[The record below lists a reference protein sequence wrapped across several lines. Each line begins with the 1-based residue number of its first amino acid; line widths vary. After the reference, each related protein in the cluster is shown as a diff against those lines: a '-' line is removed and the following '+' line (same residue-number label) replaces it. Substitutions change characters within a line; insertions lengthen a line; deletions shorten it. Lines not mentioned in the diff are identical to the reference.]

1 MNKNSTPEI
10 LEILKDFDK
19 EKELEK
25 YYSPFI
31 KKL

>member
-19 EKELEK
+19 DKELDE
-25 YYSPFI
+25 YYFPFI
-31 KKL
+31 KKV